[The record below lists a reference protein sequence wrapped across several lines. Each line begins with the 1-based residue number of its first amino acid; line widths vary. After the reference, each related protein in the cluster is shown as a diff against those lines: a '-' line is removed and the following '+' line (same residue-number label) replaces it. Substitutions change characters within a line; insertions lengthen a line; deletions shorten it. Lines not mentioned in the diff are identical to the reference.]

1 MKSIEKLEKSDL
13 KGINLIVFDVD
24 GILVPRGTKISQSGQ
39 KTVFYIKKVNK
50 IIISLIKE
58 MSLLGFM
65 INISSGRSLDVLQK
79 MFWPILNKITITYE
93 NGSSSWINGKIYQH
107 VNSYSKLSEL
117 YRQLSTVKN
126 KNIKGFEPKEFILTL
141 HTKKRISAVESTI
154 KRHKRIYFIWNG
166 EAYDVGFR
174 GSQTKLNGLRAL
186 LKIIKLKK
194 DNILFIGD
202 NRNDSSLAKN
212 SKIIVT
218 ADKRRLNGD
227 FFVKLSKKNLPGKV
241 LMERIIKLIRKNDQV
256 RTV

>member
-107 VNSYSKLSEL
+107 VNSYSKLSNL
-117 YRQLSTVKN
+117 YQELSTIKN
-126 KNIKGFEPKEFILTL
+126 KNIRGFEPKEFILTL
-141 HTKKRISAVESTI
+141 HTKKRISAVTIIFEFLAREES
-154 KRHKRIYFIWNG
+154 
-166 EAYDVGFR
+166 
-174 GSQTKLNGLRAL
+174 LRL
-186 LKIIKLKK
+186 
-194 DNILFIGD
+194 
-202 NRNDSSLAKN
+202 RS
-212 SKIIVT
+212 
-218 ADKRRLNGD
+218 
-227 FFVKLSKKNLPGKV
+227 
-241 LMERIIKLIRKNDQV
+241 EE
-256 RTV
+256 